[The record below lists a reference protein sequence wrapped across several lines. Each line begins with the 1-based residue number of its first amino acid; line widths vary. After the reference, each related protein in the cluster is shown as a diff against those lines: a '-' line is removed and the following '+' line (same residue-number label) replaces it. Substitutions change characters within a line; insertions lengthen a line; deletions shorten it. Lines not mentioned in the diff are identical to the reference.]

1 MHRMLAPALPAL
13 LILSTSAVAAPTL
26 GSDTLVVVF
35 EKPSGVRQT
44 HSQSSTYNSCHAML
58 QRFKELNEKRQP
70 VMLDTLGGSAEALA
84 VFCIEATGEGVDWKG
99 AALTSEQIQQR
110 TDELITERKK

>member
-1 MHRMLAPALPAL
+1 MHRMLAPALAAL
-13 LILSTSAVAAPTL
+13 LILSTSAVAEP
-26 GSDTLVVVF
+26 SDTLVVVL

-44 HSQSSTYNSCHAML
+44 HSQSSTYDFCHAML

-84 VFCIEATGEGVDWKG
+84 VFCIEANGEGADWKG

>member
-1 MHRMLAPALPAL
+1 MHRMLAPALAAL
-13 LILSTSAVAAPTL
+13 LILSTAAVAAPAL
-26 GSDTLVVVF
+26 GSDTLVVVL
-35 EKPSGVRQT
+35 EKPSGVG
-44 HSQSSTYNSCHAML
+44 HSQSSTSDSCHAML

-84 VFCIEATGEGVDWKG
+84 VFCIEANGEGANWKG

-110 TDELITERKK
+110 THELITERKK

>member
-1 MHRMLAPALPAL
+1 MRRFFAPAIAAIFAGSSLAIAEPA
-13 LILSTSAVAAPTL
+13 
-26 GSDTLVVVF
+26 SDNATLVVVL

-44 HSQSSTYNSCHAML
+44 HSQSSTSDSCHAML

-70 VMLDTLGGSAEALA
+70 LMLDTLGGSAEALA
-84 VFCIEATGEGVDWKG
+84 VFCIEANGEGVDWKG

>member
-1 MHRMLAPALPAL
+1 MHRMLAPALAAL
-13 LILSTSAVAAPTL
+13 LILSTSAVAEP
-26 GSDTLVVVF
+26 SDTLVVVL

-84 VFCIEATGEGVDWKG
+84 VFCIEANGEGVDWKG